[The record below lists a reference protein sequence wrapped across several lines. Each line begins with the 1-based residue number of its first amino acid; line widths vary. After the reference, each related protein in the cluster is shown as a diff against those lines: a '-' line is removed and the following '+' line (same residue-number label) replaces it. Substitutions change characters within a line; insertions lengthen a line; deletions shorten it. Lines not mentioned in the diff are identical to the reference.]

1 MPKAMA
7 KIILDVLMTLAL
19 LFLMGYPFWGDALHE
34 WAGVGMLVLFLA
46 HHILNGSW
54 HKTLLHGRY
63 PPFRVLMTAV
73 DALLL
78 LAMLALMVSGIM
90 LSNHVFAF
98 LDLHGGLSFAR
109 LLHMAGSY
117 WAFVLTALHLG
128 LHWAMILQRLGRAL
142 HRGQAGK
149 TCRTLLRLAGAAVTV
164 YGLTAFFRR
173 GLPTYLFVQTHFVF
187 FDFSEPIALFYVDY
201 LAMMGA
207 FVFLAHYA
215 GRLLQKISAK
225 QKNAR

>member
-1 MPKAMA
+1 
-7 KIILDVLMTLAL
+7 
-19 LFLMGYPFWGDALHE
+19 
-34 WAGVGMLVLFLA
+34 
-46 HHILNGSW
+46 
-54 HKTLLHGRY
+54 
-63 PPFRVLMTAV
+63 MTAV

-149 TCRTLLRLAGAAVTV
+149 TCRTLLRLAGAAVAV

-173 GLPTYLFVQTHFVF
+173 GLPTYLFVQRHFVF
-187 FDFSEPIALFYVDY
+187 FDFRRTDCTVLSGLSGHDGRICVSRPLCGTAAAKNIGKTKKRPLSGRISNAQGRAAL
-201 LAMMGA
+201 
-207 FVFLAHYA
+207 A
-215 GRLLQKISAK
+215 GQSLRIL
-225 QKNAR
+225 